1 MKNSKLKIDQLKVSS
16 FVTDFSEGEKN
27 TVKGG
32 SFTTMGMQCTNIE
45 SLDWCPS
52 DYCPTRKCPKQ

>member
-16 FVTDFSEGEKN
+16 FVTNFSEAKTE

-32 SFTTMGMQCTNIE
+32 FYT
-45 SLDWCPS
+45 
-52 DYCPTRKCPKQ
+52 DYPKCPNGRSVLACGPVQ